1 MSETEEGAK
10 AVKEVAKTTGKAVDA
25 LREAGAFLAKYIK
38 GPLDQASAIVE
49 DRLKYIRWE
58 RQIRLML
65 RADEFLSS
73 AGLAAPTRSVPLK
86 VAIPIMVDGSLEE
99 DDKLQDIW
107 AQLLANAADR
117 DSGVEVHHMFL
128 SILKDL
134 TSQDVQVLNLI
145 YAVTE
150 EDAST
155 GIWTAHL
162 PDQIILNK
170 NLAQGEVVKKSP
182 TPEMQLSLSNLY
194 RLGLLTVTSTWGGG
208 SLTFNYIMQTVLGR
222 EFVRACSFRSH
233 G

>member
-1 MSETEEGAK
+1 
-10 AVKEVAKTTGKAVDA
+10 
-25 LREAGAFLAKYIK
+25 
-38 GPLDQASAIVE
+38 
-49 DRLKYIRWE
+49 
-58 RQIRLML
+58 
-65 RADEFLSS
+65 
-73 AGLAAPTRSVPLK
+73 
-86 VAIPIMVDGSLEE
+86 MVDGSLEE

-117 DSGVEVHHMFL
+117 DSGVEVRHMFL

-150 EDAST
+150 KDAST

-162 PDQIILNK
+162 PGRIILNK
-170 NLAQGEVVKKSP
+170 DLAQGDCVEKYP
-182 TPEMQLSLSNLY
+182 TPEMQLTLSNLF
-194 RLGLLTVTSTWGGG
+194 RLGLITVTSIWEG

-222 EFVRACSFRSH
+222 EFVRACSSRSH